1 MEVGGKGWRFA
12 TLEENLPGANTVP
25 DAINS
30 AELIKELYL
39 LADPNYTGRFS
50 VPVLW
55 DKKTKTIVNNE
66 SSEIIR
72 MFGTEFNDLLDEEH
86 KSIDII
92 PENLINT
99 IDELNGWI
107 YDDINNGVYKC
118 GVAQTQAAYEKS
130 VIPLFSSLDRVENM
144 LKNSTGPYVLG
155 NQLTEVDIRLYP
167 TIVRFDIVYV
177 SV

>member
-1 MEVGGKGWRFA
+1 VCSLYNFVYFGFFLILKIGWRFA
-12 TLEENLPGANTVP
+12 TLEENLPGVNTIP
-25 DAINS
+25 DPINN
-30 AELIKELYL
+30 AELVKDLYL
-39 LADPNYTGRFS
+39 LADPNYSGRFS

-72 MFGTEFNDLLDEEH
+72 MFATEFNDLLDEEH

-107 YDDINNGVYKC
+107 YVSFRMCNTYLYHRAHMV
-118 GVAQTQAAYEKS
+118 
-130 VIPLFSSLDRVENM
+130 
-144 LKNSTGPYVLG
+144 TG
-155 NQLTEVDIRLYP
+155 
-167 TIVRFDIVYV
+167 
-177 SV
+177 

>member
-1 MEVGGKGWRFA
+1 MDFFLILKIGWRFA

-25 DAINS
+25 DPINS

-66 SSEIIR
+66 SSEIIP
-72 MFGTEFNDLLDEEH
+72 MFATEFNDLLDEEH

-107 YDDINNGVYKC
+107 YVSFGACNADYYQR
-118 GVAQTQAAYEKS
+118 AHM
-130 VIPLFSSLDRVENM
+130 F
-144 LKNSTGPYVLG
+144 TG
-155 NQLTEVDIRLYP
+155 
-167 TIVRFDIVYV
+167 
-177 SV
+177 